1 MPILTN
7 ISGVP
12 LFSTPT
18 EALNY
23 GSTKSLVG
31 YHTHIYNG
39 VVGYMA
45 GATHGQAAS
54 SSSGS
59 STSNNQNTQSF
70 TGGGGGGGGGG
81 Y

>member
-1 MPILTN
+1 MSVLTT
-7 ISGVP
+7 IGGIP
-12 LFSTPT
+12 LFSTPI

-23 GSTKSLVG
+23 GSSKGLVG

-39 VVGYMA
+39 QTGYMA
-45 GATHGQAAS
+45 GTTHGQASS

-59 STSNNQNTQSF
+59 STSNTIITQGGN
-70 TGGGGGGGGGG
+70 GGGNGG